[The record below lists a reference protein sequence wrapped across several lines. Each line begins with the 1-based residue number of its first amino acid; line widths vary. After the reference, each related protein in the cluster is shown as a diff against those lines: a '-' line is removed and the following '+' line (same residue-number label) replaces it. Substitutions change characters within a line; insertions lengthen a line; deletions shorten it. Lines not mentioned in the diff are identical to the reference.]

1 METWRLIDSGKC
13 DAAYNMALDEA
24 IATHV
29 RRGRSQP
36 TLRLYGWEGPSV
48 SLGSF
53 QKISDINSDYCA
65 AHKVGIVRRP
75 TGGRAI
81 LHGDELT
88 YSFCSRNIK
97 AFSHGLMETY
107 RRLSIAFA
115 SALGMLGLKVEM
127 KTEREAGRELM
138 RSPLCFRSASY
149 GEISIEAKKLVGS
162 AQKRWLDGFLQQG
175 SIPYSIDHEKLES
188 VFMSDSADLQA
199 PSLPRFR
206 ADKLVGLRELVPDFS
221 HDKFREG
228 LIQSFERHFDITLE
242 VSHPSVQEEQLARQL
257 SSEKYLDPRWTLRAS
272 ANMRYCNSNGI
283 PMRASQD

>member
-1 METWRLIDSGKC
+1 MEIWRLIDSGKY

-36 TLRLYGWEGPSV
+36 TLRLYGWKNPSV

-53 QKISDINSDYCA
+53 QKITDINSDYCA
-65 AHKVGIVRRP
+65 ANDVRIVRRP

-88 YSFCSRNIK
+88 YSFCSRNNN
-97 AFSHGLMETY
+97 AFSHGLLETY
-107 RRLSIAFA
+107 RRLSTAFA
-115 SALGMLGLKVEM
+115 SALDMLGLNVEM
-127 KTEREAGRELM
+127 KTERESGRELT

-149 GEISIEAKKLVGS
+149 GEISIDAKKLVGS
-162 AQKRWLDGFLQQG
+162 AQKRWIDGFLQQG

-188 VFMSDSADLQA
+188 VFMSDRAEETA
-199 PSLPRFR
+199 RFR

-221 HDKFREG
+221 HDGFRVG
-228 LIQSFERHFDITLE
+228 LIQSFERNFNITLV
-242 VSHPSVQEEQLARQL
+242 VSHPSVQEEELARQL
-257 SSEKYLDPRWTLRAS
+257 SSEKYLDPRWTMGAA

-283 PMRASQD
+283 PKRALQD